1 MTFVEKHVDQELMM
15 GEIER
20 SMDSFENKL
29 FFFVQSQVSRMKGK
43 KRMESGMGIKK
54 KMLNGDSV
62 PFSHYLKVS
71 LYCRGIEFTVY

>member
-29 FFFVQSQVSRMKGK
+29 FFFCAVSGVQDEREK
-43 KRMESGMGIKK
+43 KDGEWD
-54 KMLNGDSV
+54 GD
-62 PFSHYLKVS
+62 
-71 LYCRGIEFTVY
+71 